1 MLMLHLLKISGSSSK
16 HRSQLSERRE
26 CATVSICDEIELG
39 DNLGNEEKTHVKIS
53 RSLSQR
59 SGQRSSQRVRQ
70 GASVALAENF
80 YVEVD

>member
-26 CATVSICDEIELG
+26 CATVSICEEIELG
-39 DNLGNEEKTHVKIS
+39 DNIGNEEKTHVKIS

-59 SGQRSSQRVRQ
+59 PEHRFRQRVSQ
-70 GASVALAENF
+70 GDSVALAENF